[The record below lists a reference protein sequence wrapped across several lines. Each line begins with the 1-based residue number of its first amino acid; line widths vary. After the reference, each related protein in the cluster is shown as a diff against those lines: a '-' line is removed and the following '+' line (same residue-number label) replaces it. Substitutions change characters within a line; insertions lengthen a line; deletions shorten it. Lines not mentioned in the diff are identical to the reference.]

1 MYAQCPHC
9 QTLFRL
15 SRGQLTAADAKVRCG
30 QCFTVFNALENLRVL
45 SDEEEATLA
54 SGKTLEYKTM
64 DTNVDTKKKGIPEI
78 LERDLD
84 NLKTPV
90 VKVSRY
96 SRRETLIYFFG
107 SLFLLMMIGLQI
119 IYHQRARLI
128 QYPEIRPLILTLCDA
143 LNCSLPSLN
152 DTDQIELLSRQLYTH
167 PNVAGALMIRAS
179 MVNSAPFSQPYP
191 LLELSLSDEQGH
203 IVAMRRFKPDEYLA
217 SSEDPLAMMSPGSPV
232 AINLEIADP
241 GENAL
246 AYEFDFL

>member
-15 SRGQLTAADAKVRCG
+15 SHGQLTAADAKVRCG

-45 SDEEEATLA
+45 SDEEEASLA
-54 SGKTLEYKTM
+54 SGQSLEYQAIEQDGGKS
-64 DTNVDTKKKGIPEI
+64 DKDIPEI

-84 NLKTPV
+84 NLKTPIV
-90 VKVSRY
+90 RVPRY
-96 SRRETLIYFFG
+96 SRRETLIYFVG
-107 SLFLLMMIGLQI
+107 SLVLLAIMGLQL
-119 IYHQRARLI
+119 IYHQRAQLI
-128 QYPEIRPLILTLCDA
+128 RYPELRPLIMTLCDA
-143 LNCSLPSLN
+143 TGCTLPSLQ
-152 DTDQIELLSRQLYTH
+152 DTNQIELLSRQLYTH

-203 IVAMRRFKPDEYLA
+203 LVAMRRFKPDEYLA
-217 SSEDPLAMMSPGSPV
+217 SGEDPAAMMSPGSPV

-246 AYEFDFL
+246 AYEFSFL